1 MFGQSPE
8 TGSHYGF
15 PYEGPWIVFEPSYQE
30 FASRLSQVRMTSQ
43 RQFAIEAESIRKV
56 MLENADSD
64 KAMILIQEEI
74 GNAVSRRPL

>member
-1 MFGQSPE
+1 
-8 TGSHYGF
+8 
-15 PYEGPWIVFEPSYQE
+15 
-30 FASRLSQVRMTSQ
+30 MTSQ

-74 GNAVSRRPL
+74 GDAVSRRPL